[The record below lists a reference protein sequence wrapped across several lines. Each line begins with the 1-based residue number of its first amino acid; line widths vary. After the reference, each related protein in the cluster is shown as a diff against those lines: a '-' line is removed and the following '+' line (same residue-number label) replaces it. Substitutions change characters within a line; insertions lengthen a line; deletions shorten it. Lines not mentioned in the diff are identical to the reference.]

1 MNTSTW
7 VGLGSA
13 FVGAVGL
20 HLGLASAVFDASSP
34 RGVTVQTPG
43 AVEVTQV
50 VIEARPIAS
59 APPAPAAPR
68 EVAKD
73 ADLASAAA
81 ATTDLPAPATVT
93 DEAQQTAPAGR
104 RYFTVSEVDTPAMP
118 QPEWHLDV
126 PMLVGLGVYSF
137 SVDMLIGDSGT
148 AEQCVLTQMIPEQTP
163 EVRAAVAA
171 TLCTTALSP
180 ALRRGV
186 PVPSVRH
193 IELIIA
199 PS

>member
-1 MNTSTW
+1 MNTPTW
-7 VGLGSA
+7 AGLGSA

-81 ATTDLPAPATVT
+81 ATTVLPAPATV
-93 DEAQQTAPAGR
+93 GR